1 MNDLTTEG
9 AAAPAD
15 DNVLYASIINGD
27 ELPSDPPEPAPEPV
41 EPAPVAIAH
50 APEPAIPPGVLREE
64 KEARR
69 AAERERDELRGRLAA
84 FERMQPQSKQPEAP
98 RVDPVDRV
106 LSDPTGLIREEAQQ
120 LVDPFN
126 QQMAQLREFY
136 SRRDAIR
143 EHGQEKVTTAF
154 QALDQAAR
162 AGDLEAQATVSR
174 VKQSMDPFGDIVRW
188 HQQSVTLAETKG
200 DLDAYRKRIL
210 EDALKDPEFQKQVLT
225 ATRQT
230 AQQAG
235 NVVARPAVS
244 APPSLNRIGSA
255 ALPDSQAD
263 VSDEDL
269 FASTT
274 RRKRATPG

>member
-9 AAAPAD
+9 AVAPAD
-15 DNVLYASIINGD
+15 DNALYASIINGN
-27 ELPSDPPEPAPEPV
+27 ELPSDPPEPASEHV
-41 EPAPVAIAH
+41 EPAPVANP
-50 APEPAIPPGVLREE
+50 APEPAIPPARLREE
-64 KEARR
+64 ADARR

-84 FERMQPQSKQPEAP
+84 FERMQPQSKQPEAQ

-162 AGDLEAQATVSR
+162 SGDLEAQATVSR

-210 EDALKDPEFQKQVLT
+210 EDALKDPEFQKQVLA

-235 NVVARPAVS
+235 NVVARPTVS

-255 ALPDSQAD
+255 ALPDNQAD